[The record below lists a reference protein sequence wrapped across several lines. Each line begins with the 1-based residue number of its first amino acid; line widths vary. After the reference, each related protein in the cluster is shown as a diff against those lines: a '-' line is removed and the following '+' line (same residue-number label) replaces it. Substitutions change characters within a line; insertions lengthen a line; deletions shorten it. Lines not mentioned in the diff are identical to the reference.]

1 MKKSSIFLKSLA
13 AEEEKLD
20 EQLNEMEEISK
31 KFSGR
36 NIQTVVKRLSLE
48 I

>member
-1 MKKSSIFLKSLA
+1 MKSLA

-31 KFSGR
+31 NFSGR